1 MIQLV
6 QHDGDLYTKESDIVD
21 ELLKELYKGDERV
34 ILLYRYDAGDC
45 NTMKWPNYD
54 ADLLR
59 CSLYDWR
66 EAGVIP
72 RDCQAVT
79 LPDGTE
85 FRIDE

>member
-21 ELLKELYKGDERV
+21 ELLKELYKGDERC
-34 ILLYRYDAGDC
+34 ILLHRYQAGDC
-45 NTMKWPNYD
+45 DLMKWPNYD

-59 CSLYDWR
+59 CSLYDSR
-66 EAGVIP
+66 ETGMIP
-72 RDCQAVT
+72 RDCKTVT

-85 FRIDE
+85 FNIDE